1 MPVPHFLPATGMIG
15 DKACCENCNTRM
27 HRSPPK
33 VRWFIGQHSRKRP
46 FRHIHSRSA
55 VCNAPGM
62 ARPRRILYGGAIYHV
77 MARGNRRTRIFA
89 DDFDR
94 LRFLEILG
102 EAQQRYAV
110 RWRSFALMTSHY
122 HAAAQTRA
130 ANLSEVMQYV
140 NSQFAR
146 AWNRRRRA
154 RGHVF
159 GERFVSKP
167 IEDDRYAITA
177 LKYIAWNPVVA
188 GYVKHPDD
196 WIWSSHRAT
205 AGLAAPPEFLDLD
218 WLRGFFGRP
227 TLGEAQ
233 DEYRHSMAEPLTVAE
248 SEEYLNTIVIGSE
261 DFQEAIRKQL
271 GITMHDLI
279 IPRSYRA
286 LARPTLAQLF
296 AGCGDDLED
305 RNRAIRRAQIVYGYR
320 QYEIARTLNLHPNTV
335 SKIVSRLAKQRF
347 FLVRV
352 D

>member
-1 MPVPHFLPATGMIG
+1 MG
-15 DKACCENCNTRM
+15 R
-27 HRSPPK
+27 PK
-33 VRWFIGQHSRKRP
+33 
-46 FRHIHSRSA
+46 
-55 VCNAPGM
+55 
-62 ARPRRILYGGAIYHV
+62 RILYDGAIYHV
-77 MARGNRRTRIFA
+77 MARGNRGTRIFR
-89 DDFDR
+89 DEFDR

-110 RWRSFALMTSHY
+110 RWRSFVLMTTHY
-122 HAAAQTRA
+122 HAAAQTRV

-146 AWNRRRRA
+146 AWNRRRGT

-177 LKYIAWNPVVA
+177 LKYITWNPVEA

-205 AGLAAPPEFLDLD
+205 AGLTAPLEFMDLD
-218 WLRGFFGRP
+218 WLPGFFGRR
-227 TLGEAQ
+227 TLTEAQ
-233 DEYRHSMAEPLTVAE
+233 EEYRHSMAEPFTVAE
-248 SEEYLNTIVIGSE
+248 SEKYLNTIVIGSE
-261 DFQEAIRKQL
+261 GFQEGVRKQI

-286 LARPTLAQLF
+286 LARPPLAQLF
-296 AGCGDDLED
+296 ARCSEDLED
-305 RNRAIRRAQIVYGYR
+305 RNRAIRRAQVVYGYR
-320 QYEIARTLNLHPNTV
+320 QFEIARSLNLHPNTV